1 MISFTAANQIYA
13 NGPQAVEYS
22 QVRNVH
28 RDIGEGCV
36 HDRRNPDRQA
46 NNSNDVEYPRSAE
59 TRAES
64 QHTGRS
70 NGVLTSTLADKFI

>member
-1 MISFTAANQIYA
+1 M
-13 NGPQAVEYS
+13 
-22 QVRNVH
+22 RNVH
-28 RDIGEGCV
+28 RDVSEGRV
-36 HDRRNPDRQA
+36 HDRRDPDRQA

-70 NGVLTSTLADKFI
+70 NDVFASTVTEKFI